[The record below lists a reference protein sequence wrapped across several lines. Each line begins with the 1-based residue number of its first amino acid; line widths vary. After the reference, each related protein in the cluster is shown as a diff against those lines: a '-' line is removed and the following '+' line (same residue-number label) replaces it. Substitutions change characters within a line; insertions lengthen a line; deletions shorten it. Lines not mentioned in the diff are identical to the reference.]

1 LMVELI
7 RKPTDGRSM
16 TIAVPYEIRVKDPCW
31 ARKWGD
37 NHVVGNRWEGGSGDS
52 KGRIG
57 E

>member
-1 LMVELI
+1 
-7 RKPTDGRSM
+7 M